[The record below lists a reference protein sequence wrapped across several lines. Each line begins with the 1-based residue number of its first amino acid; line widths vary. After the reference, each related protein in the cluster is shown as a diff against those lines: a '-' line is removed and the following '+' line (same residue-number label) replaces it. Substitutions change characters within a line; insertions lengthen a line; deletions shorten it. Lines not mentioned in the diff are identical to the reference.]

1 MGWESRI
8 CTGKGLPLGFG
19 GSGSD
24 AQIRTGHGKGSLF
37 VDDDARAIF
46 DSLMHISVGRG
57 DKVLFWRDRWI
68 HGFAV
73 KDIAPMVHALIDTR
87 TINQRTVQQATVD
100 ERWVLD
106 ISDSNS
112 FQVLLQVMHLR
123 LAISTVQ
130 RDLDAEDVFSWPCAA
145 SQAYSAQSTYATL
158 CHGLVSFP

>member
-1 MGWESRI
+1 MAVDREAREVFDSMVHI
-8 CTGKGLPLGFG
+8 TV
-19 GSGSD
+19 
-24 AQIRTGHGKGSLF
+24 GKGS
-37 VDDDARAIF
+37 
-46 DSLMHISVGRG
+46 
-57 DKVLFWRDRWI
+57 KVVFWRYRWI

-106 ISDSNS
+106 IPDSNS

-130 RDLDAEDVFSWPCAA
+130 RDLDAEEVFSWPCN
-145 SQAYSAQSTYATL
+145 
-158 CHGLVSFP
+158 H

>member
-1 MGWESRI
+1 MRWEWLRW
-8 CTGKGLPLGFG
+8 TDPERPWQDLPIIV
-19 GSGSD
+19 D
-24 AQIRTGHGKGSLF
+24 KEAQEG
-37 VDDDARAIF
+37 F
-46 DSLMHISVGRG
+46 DSLVHIEVGRG
-57 DKVLFWRDRWI
+57 SKVLFWRDRWI

-123 LAISTVQ
+123 LANSTVQ
-130 RDLDAEDVFSWPCAA
+130 
-145 SQAYSAQSTYATL
+145 
-158 CHGLVSFP
+158 